1 MKRLFT
7 LVALCLIP
15 TLAMSHACQPK
26 DDGHPEYQD
35 NQDNQEKQPR
45 NIGTCVKFNEFFIQH
60 YFLFMVEIEKISLE
74 FFRIIFDGFISEFY
88 KLLEIVM
95 LHCRQ
100 Q

>member
-1 MKRLFT
+1 ML
-7 LVALCLIP
+7 
-15 TLAMSHACQPK
+15 SHTGSDQTGKNNA
-26 DDGHPEYQD
+26 D
-35 NQDNQEKQPR
+35 NRHQDNQEKQPR

-95 LHCRQ
+95 IHCRQ